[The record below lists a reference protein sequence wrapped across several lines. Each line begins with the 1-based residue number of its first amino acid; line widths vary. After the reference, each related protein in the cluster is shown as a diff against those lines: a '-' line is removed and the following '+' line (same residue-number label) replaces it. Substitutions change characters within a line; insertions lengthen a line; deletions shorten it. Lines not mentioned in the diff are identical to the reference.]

1 MCACAPSNTP
11 HPLLEGAAWLRAPET
26 QLILRM
32 LTAEGGTARVVGGA
46 VRNALLG
53 RPVKDIDVATDVL
66 PEDVMRLANGAGLQA
81 IPTGLAHGTVTVIAG
96 RTPYEVTTLRRD
108 LGTDGRRATVAFT
121 SDWVAD
127 AERRDFTINAL
138 YCDPAGRLF
147 DFVDGLT
154 DLDARRVR
162 FIGRPEDRI
171 EEDFLRILRF
181 YRFTAEYGE
190 GRIDAEGNAACMAL
204 QEGLERISAERI
216 RAETVRLLVAPYALI
231 ALSEM
236 DEAGILRRI
245 LGRSPDLMT
254 FARLTAIEA
263 AQGVAPEAM
272 RRLYALAATTADAA
286 GDLRDRLRLS
296 KSEYEHLAD
305 LTLPDTAFMPEGDE
319 NRARIYLYRH
329 GARAFRDGL
338 LITWARD
345 LKRPVDDA
353 PSRERLA
360 LQERWPV
367 PVLPVSGRDVIA
379 LGVPPG
385 PDVGT
390 ILTMLEQWW
399 AAAGFPADETLIRA
413 RLAAIVNLKEA

>member
-1 MCACAPSNTP
+1 MRASAPSNTP
-11 HPLLEGAAWLRAPET
+11 HPLLAGAAWLRAPAT
-26 QLILRM
+26 QSVLRA

-46 VRNALLG
+46 VRNTLLG
-53 RPVKDIDVATDVL
+53 RDVKDIDVATDAM
-66 PEDVMRLANGAGLQA
+66 PEDVMRLAKAAGLHV

-96 RTPYEVTTLRRD
+96 RAPYEVTTLRRD
-108 LGTDGRRATVAFT
+108 LDTDGRRATVAFT
-121 SDWVAD
+121 SDWVSD

-138 YCDPAGRLF
+138 YCDPDGRLL
-147 DFVDGLT
+147 DFVDGLS
-154 DLDARRVR
+154 DFDARRVR

-204 QEGLERISAERI
+204 QEGLERISSERI
-216 RAETVRLLVAPYALI
+216 RAEAVRLLVAPYALI

-272 RRLYALAATTADAA
+272 RRLYALAATTTDAA

-305 LTLPDTAFMPEGDE
+305 LTLPDPAFVPEGDE
-319 NRARIYLYRH
+319 TRARTYLYRH

-345 LKRPVDDA
+345 LNRPIDDA
-353 PSRERLA
+353 PSCERLA
-360 LQERWPV
+360 LPERWPV

-385 PDVGT
+385 PDVGSV
-390 ILTMLEQWW
+390 LAMLEQWW
-399 AAAGFPADETLIRA
+399 SAAGFPPDEALIRA